1 MASFN
6 KVVLVG
12 NLTRDPEVRNLPS
25 GMAVCDMALAVSE
38 TYKDKNGERAESVCY
53 VDVVAWARQAETC
66 GEYLSKGSPVLVEGS
81 LQLDKWTS
89 KEGENRSK
97 LRVRAQRVQFL
108 GGPSKGGNVR
118 DGGDADDRRNASNTA
133 PSSQAETQRNDVPP
147 PDDNGPADSVADEDN
162 LPF

>member
-25 GMAVCDMALAVSE
+25 GMAVCDMRLAVSE
-38 TYKDKNGERAESVCY
+38 TYKNRDGERTESVCY

-81 LQLDKWTS
+81 LRMDEWTT
-89 KEGENRSK
+89 KENEKRSK
-97 LRVRAQRVQFL
+97 LLVNASRVQFL
-108 GGPSKGGNVR
+108 GSGARGDSR
-118 DGGDADDRRNASNTA
+118 DGGHAASDSPPRRSAPPREPAREEAPPQGNAPERA
-133 PSSQAETQRNDVPP
+133 GPET
-147 PDDNGPADSVADEDN
+147 DEDN